1 MDFRRPLEAVIPG
14 VQGKIL
20 GVLVNTTAELNL
32 RTIAQLAGVSL
43 AQASRVLP
51 DLVDLGI
58 VDRREAPPSALFHL
72 VEDHLVTQALR
83 DLSFVPERMIEV
95 MREAAETLPVRPAGV
110 IVFGSFARG
119 EAEVASD
126 IDAVLIRPESVDE
139 EDPAWADSVEQWRE
153 TVGRASGNAVEVLE
167 VSESDIGRKLR
178 GRQQLWRDI
187 RSEGVVV
194 TGPSL
199 AVLIEAARG

>member
-1 MDFRRPLEAVIPG
+1 
-14 VQGKIL
+14 
-20 GVLVNTTAELNL
+20 
-32 RTIAQLAGVSL
+32 
-43 AQASRVLP
+43 
-51 DLVDLGI
+51 
-58 VDRREAPPSALFHL
+58 
-72 VEDHLVTQALR
+72 
-83 DLSFVPERMIEV
+83 
-95 MREAAETLPVRPAGV
+95 
-110 IVFGSFARG
+110 VFGSFARG